1 MHICNLQALVTEMYK
16 VSKGMAPKT
25 FADILSTNSHVSS
38 DLHCESQ
45 FSRPLV
51 KSVFNGTETISI
63 FGSTIF
69 YRVLIEAKQV
79 KILDGF
85 QEVY

>member
-1 MHICNLQALVTEMYK
+1 
-16 VSKGMAPKT
+16 MAPKT
-25 FADILSTNSHVSS
+25 FADILSSNSHVSS
-38 DLHCESQ
+38 GLHCESQ

-51 KSVFNGTETISI
+51 KSVFNGTENISI

-69 YRVLIEAKQV
+69 YLVLIEAKQV
-79 KILDGF
+79 KILDVF

>member
-25 FADILSTNSHVSS
+25 FADILSSNSHVSS

>member
-1 MHICNLQALVTEMYK
+1 
-16 VSKGMAPKT
+16 MAPKT
-25 FADILSTNSHVSS
+25 SADILSSNSHVSS

>member
-1 MHICNLQALVTEMYK
+1 MYK
-16 VSKGMAPKT
+16 LSKGMAPKT
-25 FADILSTNSHVSS
+25 FADILSSNSHVSS
-38 DLHCESQ
+38 GLHCASQ

-51 KSVFNGTETISI
+51 KSVFNGTENISI

-69 YRVLIEAKQV
+69 YLVLIEAKQI
-79 KILDGF
+79 KILDVF